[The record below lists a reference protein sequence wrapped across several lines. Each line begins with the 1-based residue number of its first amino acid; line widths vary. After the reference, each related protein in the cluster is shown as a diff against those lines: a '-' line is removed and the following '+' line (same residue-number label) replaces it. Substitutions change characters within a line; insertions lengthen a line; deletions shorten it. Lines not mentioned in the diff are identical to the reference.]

1 MKFMLLL
8 NEAPEDFAL
17 RDTPAKFDAFMGEW
31 YAFGT
36 ALREQKVHVDASALE
51 PPATATVVSVRDG
64 VRTVEDGPYPD
75 AKEQLGGFCI
85 IDVPDIEAA
94 QEWAAKCPAAK
105 NGFVDV
111 RPVFNLEEG
120 ERP

>member
-1 MKFMLLL
+1 MKFMLLA

-17 RDTPAKFDAFMGEW
+17 RDSLAKSNAYMGEW

-36 ALREQKVHVDASALE
+36 ALREQKVYDAGNALE

-85 IDVPDIEAA
+85 IDAPDMAAA
-94 QEWAAKCPAAK
+94 QEWAAKCPAAQ
-105 NGFVDV
+105 NGFVEV
-111 RPVFNLEEG
+111 RAVLNLHGG
-120 ERP
+120 EAS

>member
-1 MKFMLLL
+1 MKFMLLA

-17 RDTPAKFDAFMGEW
+17 RDNPEKFDAFMGEW

-51 PPATATVVSVRDG
+51 PPATATVVSLRDG

-85 IDVPDIEAA
+85 IDAPDIEAA
-94 QEWAAKCPAAK
+94 QDWAAKCPAVK
-105 NGFVDV
+105 NGFVEV
-111 RPVFNLEEG
+111 RAVLNLQGG
-120 ERP
+120 EAQ